1 MSAVSFIHSQ
11 HTIHRDIK
19 PSNILFAMD
28 GKVKVADFG
37 LATVMSNVNTGL
49 SVKSSVSE
57 YRGPSMTHN
66 LGTALYMCPELD
78 SAGYDFKVDI
88 YALGIVFFELLTVFD
103 TAMERVDLIMQ
114 LKQQRLPQSIDNNHP
129 RYKPILLSMVD
140 PDPTRRPTAPELALM
155 IENEA

>member
-1 MSAVSFIHSQ
+1 
-11 HTIHRDIK
+11 
-19 PSNILFAMD
+19 
-28 GKVKVADFG
+28 
-37 LATVMSNVNTGL
+37 
-49 SVKSSVSE
+49 
-57 YRGPSMTHN
+57 MTHN

-78 SAGYDFKVDI
+78 STGYDFKVDI